1 MDEKLEDVLLIKNFL
16 KMFDVYYEKI
26 PYESMLELK
35 YKGKTDLYQEENKV
49 GTLFYDG
56 NRYKII
62 LSLNGF
68 DLEALSEIKKDKGRR
83 FLTLNYN
90 LVKNSNEIAGK
101 YTINSCNK
109 KNDKN
114 NGKTF
119 VVKHKLYVYNDAKK
133 IKYYR
138 FYTIR
143 NEVYLNDLK
152 TDEYVN
158 FDNDAI
164 SHKRNSTFANVRYD
178 DNDKVLDYLY
188 YYYNEENESLTT
200 TGGYKLFKDNKEK
213 DFGKVIKNYRIKM
226 DELDPRYVS
235 FVKEQKDTLEYFY
248 DDLFKRIVDNSFTLL
263 TDKEK
268 EYIFGEKENNCY
280 KLKR

>member
-16 KMFDVYYEKI
+16 KMFDVYYEKV

-35 YKGKTDLYQEENKV
+35 CKGKTDLYHNEDKV

-56 NRYKII
+56 NKYKII

-68 DLEALSEIKKDKGRR
+68 DLKVLSEIEKDKGRR
-83 FLTLNYN
+83 FLTLNYK
-90 LVKNSNEIAGK
+90 LTKNSDNITGK
-101 YTINSCNK
+101 YIINSCNR
-109 KNDKN
+109 KNSKN
-114 NGKTF
+114 KEKSF
-119 VVKHKLYVYNDAKK
+119 VIKHRLSVYNDNEKT
-133 IKYYR
+133 KYYK

-152 TDEYVN
+152 TDEYIN

-164 SHKRNSTFANVRYD
+164 SHKRNGTFANVRYD
-178 DNDKVLDYLY
+178 DNDKILDYLY
-188 YYYNEENESLTT
+188 YYYNEENEPLTT

>member
-90 LVKNSNEIAGK
+90 LVKNSDEIAGK

-114 NGKTF
+114 NGKIF
-119 VVKHKLYVYNDAKK
+119 VVKHKLYVYNDTKK

-164 SHKRNSTFANVRYD
+164 SHKLNGNFTNVRYD
-178 DNDKVLDYLY
+178 YQD
-188 YYYNEENESLTT
+188 
-200 TGGYKLFKDNKEK
+200 
-213 DFGKVIKNYRIKM
+213 I
-226 DELDPRYVS
+226 
-235 FVKEQKDTLEYFY
+235 
-248 DDLFKRIVDNSFTLL
+248 
-263 TDKEK
+263 
-268 EYIFGEKENNCY
+268 
-280 KLKR
+280 

>member
-35 YKGKTDLYQEENKV
+35 CKGKTDLYHNENKV

-56 NRYKII
+56 NGYKII

-68 DLEALSEIKKDKGRR
+68 DLKALSEIEKDKGRR
-83 FLTLNYN
+83 FLILNYK
-90 LVKNSNEIAGK
+90 LTKNSNNIKGK
-101 YTINSCNK
+101 YIINSCNRK
-109 KNDKN
+109 DSKNKE
-114 NGKTF
+114 KSF
-119 VVKHKLYVYNDAKK
+119 VIKHRLSVYNDNEKT
-133 IKYYR
+133 KYYK

-152 TDEYVN
+152 TDEYIN

-164 SHKRNSTFANVRYD
+164 SHKRNGAFANVRYD
-178 DNDKVLDYLY
+178 DNDKILDYLY
-188 YYYNEENESLTT
+188 YYYNEENEPLTT

>member
-35 YKGKTDLYQEENKV
+35 YKGKTDLYKEKNKV

-62 LSLNGF
+62 ISLDDFN
-68 DLEALSEIKKDKGRR
+68 LEALSIIGKDKGRR

-90 LVKNSNEIAGK
+90 LIKNSDNIIGK
-101 YTINSCNK
+101 YTINSCNR
-109 KNDKN
+109 NDGKN
-114 NGKTF
+114 NGKSF
-119 VVKHKLYVYNDAKK
+119 VIKHRLSVYKDNEKT
-133 IKYYR
+133 KYYR

-152 TDEYVN
+152 TDEYIN

-164 SHKRNSTFANVRYD
+164 SHRINRKFIKVEYD
-178 DNDKVLDYLY
+178 CKDKFLNYLY
-188 YYYNEENESLTT
+188 FYYNSENEPLTIS
-200 TGGYKLFKDNKEK
+200 GGYKLFRDNKKK
-213 DFGKVIKNYRIKM
+213 DLMKKSENYRNKM
-226 DELDPRYVS
+226 HELDSRY
-235 FVKEQKDTLEYFY
+235 FDFIEEQKDTLDYFY
-248 DDLFKRIVDNSFTLL
+248 NDLFNNVVNNCLTTL
-263 TDKEK
+263 TDEEK
-268 EYIFGEKENNCY
+268 KYVFDIKQGNCY
-280 KLKR
+280 KLKG

>member
-16 KMFDVYYEKI
+16 KMFDVYYEKV
-26 PYESMLELK
+26 PYESMLDLK
-35 YKGKTDLYQEENKV
+35 HKGKTGLYQEENKV

-56 NRYKII
+56 NTYKII

-90 LVKNSNEIAGK
+90 LVKNSDEIAGK

-119 VVKHKLYVYNDAKK
+119 VVKHILYVYNDAKK

-152 TDEYVN
+152 TDECVN

-164 SHKRNSTFANVRYD
+164 SHKQNGNFTNVRYD
-178 DNDKVLDYLY
+178 YDNNFLDYLY
-188 YYYNEENESLTT
+188 CYYNDENEPLMIS
-200 TGGYKLFKDNKEK
+200 GGHKLFKDDKK
-213 DFGKVIKNYRIKM
+213 DDLTKIRKSYRIKM
-226 DELDPRYVS
+226 DELDPRYS
-235 FVKEQKDTLEYFY
+235 DFVEEQKNTLDYFY
-248 DDLFKRIVDNSFTLL
+248 DDLFNHIVKNSLPTL
-263 TDKEK
+263 TGKEK
-268 EYIFGEKENNCY
+268 RYIFDKKECNCY